1 MSISTLP
8 LRIRSFG
15 FPLLLATLGFASAP
29 LLGQAP
35 VQETTPKPPPVPKAP
50 KKHTSTAKTK
60 PPKEGE
66 KEPAP
71 PKKHAYQK
79 KHTGTGGNP
88 SPKKAPPHE
97 AAHVIQRRQNPPA
110 TDSGVPK

>member
-1 MSISTLP
+1 MSISILP
-8 LRIRSFG
+8 LRIRSLG
-15 FPLLLATLGFASAP
+15 FPLLLATLGLASAP
-29 LLGQAP
+29 LPGQAA

-50 KKHTSTAKTK
+50 KKHTPTAKTK
-60 PPKEGE
+60 QPEEGK

-97 AAHVIQRRQNPPA
+97 AAHVQQR
-110 TDSGVPK
+110 